1 MTAIT
6 RILCPVD
13 FSEFSRHALDSAV
26 AIARQQHAAVTA
38 LYVVPPPQ
46 SVYPPIGPAAYV
58 PYVYT
63 IEDMQ
68 QFQKALERFVAA
80 VDYPVIAVAVEALVV
95 GEILK
100 RAAELPADLIV
111 MGTHGRS
118 GFDRL
123 LLGSVAERVLV
134 KATCPVL
141 TVPRR
146 AADVAPTSERL
157 FRNVLCPIDFS
168 PSSLAALEYAEG
180 LARAG
185 ATLRVLHVVERLPG
199 WQMVPAMASGAAD
212 DPLVIIQQARQRVH
226 QVIPAGQS
234 ATDPVQE
241 IVTEGDAGDEILKVA
256 ADARADVIVMGAHAG
271 HVGLFGFGSTTHD
284 VLRGATCP
292 VLSIRG

>member
-1 MTAIT
+1 
-6 RILCPVD
+6 VD

-26 AIARQQHAAVTA
+26 AIARQQHAAVTV
-38 LYVVPPPQ
+38 LYVLPPPQ

-63 IEDMQ
+63 AEDLREFQ
-68 QFQKALERFVAA
+68 QTLERFVAA
-80 VDYPVIAVAVEALVV
+80 VDYPVTAVAVEALVV
-95 GEILK
+95 PEILK

-146 AADVAPTSERL
+146 AADVAPTPERL
-157 FRNVLCPIDFS
+157 FQNVLCPIDFS
-168 PSSLAALEYAEG
+168 PSSLAALAYAG
-180 LARAG
+180 DLARAG
-185 ATLRVLHVVERLPG
+185 AKLRVLHVVERLPS
-199 WQMVPAMASGAAD
+199 WQMVPAMATGAPD
-212 DPLVIIQQARQRVH
+212 DPLVVMQQARQRVRS
-226 QVIPAGQS
+226 VIPARLPPAS
-234 ATDPVQE
+234 PAQE
-241 IVTEGDAGDEILKVA
+241 VVTEGDAGDEILRVA
-256 ADARADVIVMGAHAG
+256 ADTRADVIVMGAHAA
-271 HVGLFGFGSTTHD
+271 HAGLLGFGSTTHD
-284 VLRGATCP
+284 VLRAATCP

>member
-38 LYVVPPPQ
+38 LYVLPPPQ

-63 IEDMQ
+63 AEDMREFQ
-68 QFQKALERFVAA
+68 QTLERFVAA
-80 VDYPVIAVAVEALVV
+80 VDYPVTAVAVEALVV
-95 GEILK
+95 PEILK
-100 RAAELPADLIV
+100 RAVDLPADLIV

-146 AADVAPTSERL
+146 AADVAPTPERL
-157 FRNVLCPIDFS
+157 FQNVLCPIDFS
-168 PSSLAALEYAEG
+168 PSSLAALAYAGG
-180 LARAG
+180 LARGG
-185 ATLRVLHVVERLPG
+185 AKLRVLHVVERLPS
-199 WQMVPAMASGAAD
+199 WQLVPAMATGAPE
-212 DPLVIIQQARQRVH
+212 DPLVVIQQARQRVH
-226 QVIPAGQS
+226 SVMPARLPP
-234 ATDPVQE
+234 ANPAQE
-241 IVTEGDAGDEILKVA
+241 IVAEGDAGDEILKVA
-256 ADARADVIVMGAHAG
+256 ADTRADVIVMGAHAA
-271 HVGLFGFGSTTHD
+271 HAGLLGFGSTTHD
-284 VLRGATCP
+284 VLRAATCP